1 MTWSN
6 NICVATFQK
15 ITFRLLKPL
24 KLSASKRWLAMALC
38 DKFSMD
44 NWDNPANN
52 PGVKRVKELFCNW
65 SDSNTKAAPWGGD
78 SDISVEI
85 ENNVGGRAANWLSAR
100 LSFRND
106 VIDARALSD
115 KISRRLARRSRC
127 SRWSATWSRSPSRKA
142 LIWFQDKSMVR
153 NSGHWQPL
161 LSAWLFL
168 LLLLL
173 LSKM

>member
-65 SDSNTKAAPWGGD
+65 SDSNARGGD
-78 SDISVEI
+78 ISDDDEEI

-100 LSFRND
+100 LSSRND

-127 SRWSATWSRSPSRKA
+127 SRWSDTWSRSPSRKA

-161 LSAWLFL
+161 LPAWLFL

>member
-1 MTWSN
+1 MSWP
-6 NICVATFQK
+6 NIWPLLPLRK
-15 ITFRLLKPL
+15 LTFRLLKPL

-38 DKFSMD
+38 DKLSMD

-78 SDISVEI
+78 IDISVEI

-100 LSFRND
+100 LSSRND

-127 SRWSATWSRSPSRKA
+127 SRWSDTWSRSPSRKA

-153 NSGHWQPL
+153 NSGHWHPL
-161 LSAWLFL
+161 AW
-168 LLLLL
+168 LLLL